1 MAAAKKPA
9 AAAKKA
15 APKKPAA
22 AKSLAPAPA
31 PASAPAPADS
41 APDTA
46 DLDAVESEIGSIIQ
60 AAGEAGA
67 WTEYGAN
74 RCAELAGRAR
84 DLRADAN
91 IEEALP
97 AHVARWL

>member
-9 AAAKKA
+9 AAAKKP
-15 APKKPAA
+15 APKKAA
-22 AKSLAPAPA
+22 AAESPAPA
-31 PASAPAPADS
+31 PAPAPADS

-46 DLDAVESEIGSIIQ
+46 DLDGVESEIGSIIQ

-67 WTEYGAN
+67 WTEHAAN

-84 DLRADAN
+84 DLRADAG

>member
-22 AKSLAPAPA
+22 AKSPAP
-31 PASAPAPADS
+31 APAPADS

-46 DLDAVESEIGSIIQ
+46 DLDAVEFEIGSIIQ

>member
-15 APKKPAA
+15 APKKAA
-22 AKSLAPAPA
+22 AAEAPAPD
-31 PASAPAPADS
+31 PADS

-84 DLRADAN
+84 DLRADAG